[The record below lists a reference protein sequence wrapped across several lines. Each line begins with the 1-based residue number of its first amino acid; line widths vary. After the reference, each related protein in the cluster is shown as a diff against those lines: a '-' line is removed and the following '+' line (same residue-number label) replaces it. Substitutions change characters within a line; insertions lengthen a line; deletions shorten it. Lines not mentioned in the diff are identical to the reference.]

1 MRGRQ
6 LSVLSYQLSETN
18 PRAHWKLKTGNWKLS
33 SAFTLI
39 EVLVVM
45 TIIVILLALFI
56 AGYKQWSASAA
67 RANTSARIESLNGM
81 LAFADSAGHNQFV
94 SQWFFPSDL
103 AAATPGALALDAE
116 QFGCVAQ
123 EAEDTPE
130 VVKISGTNKPV
141 GNCSRMNALAYMT
154 FAIGTYATKTYPT
167 FSSSFSG
174 SAKSWFAPMPSGYL
188 PTNSNNLGIYYGI
201 MTKLAIVPGN
211 VASLAKLPSNA
222 VTTVASN
229 AGSYTASYPGG
240 TVNLVNS
247 NPPPVILD
255 GWGNPILFCPGSG
268 LVTSV
273 NPPITVG
280 GLTNVYLNT
289 TSGSSHGPSTI
300 TSPDGRPFWVSA
312 GPDGDFAKGD
322 DNIYSFNPQ

>member
-130 VVKISGTNKPV
+130 VVKISGTNKTV

-154 FAIGTYATKTYPT
+154 FAIGTYATNTYPAPA
-167 FSSSFSG
+167 SFSG
-174 SAKSWFAPMPSGYL
+174 SSDWFYPMPSTYT
-188 PTNSNNLGIYYGI
+188 PTNSNNQGIYYGI
-201 MTKLAIVPGN
+201 MTKLAVLPGN
-211 VASLAKLPSNA
+211 SASLSKLPSNE
-222 VTTVASN
+222 VTTVAPVS
-229 AGSYTASYPGG
+229 GSYTASYP
-240 TVNLVNS
+240 TATITLMNP
-247 NPPPVILD
+247 NPPPVVLD

-268 LVTSV
+268 IVTNV
-273 NPPITVG
+273 NPAVTVG

-289 TSGSSHGPSTI
+289 TTGSSQGATTI

-312 GPDGDFAKGD
+312 GPDGDFARGD